1 MTKTRVLAALVLTPI
16 AIAAMLFLPTPWL
29 VALAAVL
36 FLAGLWEW
44 FRLADVDDTLAR
56 TVLLVANL
64 ALMVAIVWGSRL
76 PDGGLS
82 LRAVQARHGDRR
94 RSGGCWRRC
103 G

>member
-16 AIAAMLFLPTPWL
+16 AILAILLLPTPWL

-36 FLAGLWEW
+36 FLAGMWEW

-56 TVLLVANL
+56 TILMVVNL

-76 PDGGLS
+76 PDGS
-82 LRAVQARHGDRR
+82 TSTRAA
-94 RSGGCWRRC
+94 S
-103 G
+103 